1 MHVCVLTF
9 RSVVLAVFLSPTVG
23 VQIST
28 VQQGAFSIIAACT
41 AGRDQFRNQKQV
53 LLRHKASRE
62 GPSTWMQTH
71 ILVAH
76 DTKYKY
82 TFSILTNKTSMIFLE
97 TFPFFSITV
106 Y

>member
-1 MHVCVLTF
+1 MVCISVLVCMDVCVLTF
-9 RSVVLAVFLSPTVG
+9 RSVVLAVFLSPTDG

-41 AGRDQFRNQKQV
+41 AGRDPLKQV

-62 GPSTWMQTH
+62 GPSTWIQTH
-71 ILVAH
+71 ILGAH

-82 TFSILTNKTSMIFLE
+82 IFRVLTNKL
-97 TFPFFSITV
+97 P
-106 Y
+106 